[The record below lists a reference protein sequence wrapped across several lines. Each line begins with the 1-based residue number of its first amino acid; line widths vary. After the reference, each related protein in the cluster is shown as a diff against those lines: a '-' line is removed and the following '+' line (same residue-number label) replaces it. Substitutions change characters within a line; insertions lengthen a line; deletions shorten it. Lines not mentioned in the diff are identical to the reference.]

1 MHRHGLNTVAM
12 LYAQRFHFPL
22 DCSIISAISRHS
34 GGLAMK
40 VVAIAGSPHIKGN
53 TSYLVDEALKE
64 LEARGIETE
73 KISLAERAVA
83 PCQGHDKCSTYK
95 ACKIKDDAPEIIRKY
110 NAADGVILASPVYF
124 FDVTAQMKAFI
135 DRNFFTYTHEG
146 KKKAKCAGL
155 IAIGGGGG
163 ADETIN
169 TLKAF
174 TGLPDE
180 DVFTLAGY
188 TGEGESKDKPQLV
201 KKARELGRKMAA
213 RLKK

>member
-1 MHRHGLNTVAM
+1 
-12 LYAQRFHFPL
+12 
-22 DCSIISAISRHS
+22 
-34 GGLAMK
+34 MK
-40 VVAIAGSPHIKGN
+40 VVAITGSPHVNGN

-73 KISLAERAVA
+73 KISLAERAVS
-83 PCQGHDKCSTYK
+83 PCQGHDKCSTFK
-95 ACKIKDDAPEIIRKY
+95 NCKIKDDAPDIIRKY
-110 NAADGVILASPVYF
+110 NEADGVILASPVYF

-135 DRNFFTYTHEG
+135 DRNFFTFTHEG

-174 TGLPDE
+174 VGFNSMPDE
-180 DVFTLAGY
+180 DIFTLKGY
-188 TGEGESKDKPQLV
+188 TGERSAKDKPELV

-213 RLKK
+213 KLTAK